1 MLKRSREI
9 MKERA
14 NLVKEIVKA
23 INILKA
29 ESEVAEAL
37 NISISN
43 TNAASEEE
51 IIRLTEELEAAK
63 RTIEELNRKAKEDEE
78 YINSLRAENERHLNR
93 IFDLTNPAV
102 EDTKEYE
109 NVYCGECQEDT
120 KQEILNTK
128 ELKCT
133 VCGETWERFTEEEI
147 VETKEEPKPETK
159 KGADKKVTK
168 KQSRQKS
175 FDNKNMTKCG
185 ASEGEEEVVFITK
198 DKANDRFYGQIRIN
212 NQIRNFWW
220 SCTNRKALVY
230 GIEDLDSLTRATEI
244 IKIAVPKEERNKRD
258 IDDLHPALPQWEGR
272 YYYNKLNDDAFAY
285 VTTDYGYEEATEDSI
300 IFKGYYNKHA
310 FIVRADG
317 EIFWRH
323 YNYVFM
329 KKPFESTPSKG
340 FDAEAM
346 ANGVS
351 ELVEKAVKHF
361 ERSEA
366 VFHAKEN
373 KTKSTKDIKNTNDK
387 SMDNSTADSSD
398 MDYSALL

>member
-1 MLKRSREI
+1 M
-9 MKERA
+9 
-14 NLVKEIVKA
+14 
-23 INILKA
+23 
-29 ESEVAEAL
+29 
-37 NISISN
+37 
-43 TNAASEEE
+43 
-51 IIRLTEELEAAK
+51 
-63 RTIEELNRKAKEDEE
+63 
-78 YINSLRAENERHLNR
+78 
-93 IFDLTNPAV
+93 
-102 EDTKEYE
+102 
-109 NVYCGECQEDT
+109 
-120 KQEILNTK
+120 
-128 ELKCT
+128 
-133 VCGETWERFTEEEI
+133 
-147 VETKEEPKPETK
+147 
-159 KGADKKVTK
+159 
-168 KQSRQKS
+168 
-175 FDNKNMTKCG
+175 
-185 ASEGEEEVVFITK
+185 
-198 DKANDRFYGQIRIN
+198 N

-244 IKIAVPKEERNKRD
+244 IKMAVPKEERNKRD

-272 YYYNKLNDDAFAY
+272 YYYNKLSDDAFAY

-340 FDAEAM
+340 FDAQAM

-373 KTKSTKDIKNTNDK
+373 KKSTNDK
-387 SMDNSTADSSD
+387 TVDTTDSSD